1 MLYRFGHFVFRIVY
15 LVFFKRRVYGGEQ
28 LPHQG
33 PLIICA
39 NHVNWQDPLI
49 IGSALPAHY
58 KIKYMAKEE
67 LFRNRFVAY
76 FLKKAGAFPVNRQKA
91 DIAAVRRC
99 FKVLDEGGVIGLF
112 PEGTRSKSGELQHL
126 QEGAALIAAR
136 SGAPV
141 LPVLV
146 TGSYRTGGPL
156 SVAIGPVF
164 SLPGLDYKGRKER
177 KAQLE
182 EGSRMI
188 YESLRALYPADQN
201 AESL

>member
-15 LVFFKRRVYGGEQ
+15 RVIFRRRVYGTGQ
-28 LPHQG
+28 LPSEG

-49 IGSALPAHY
+49 IGSALPARY
-58 KIKYMAKEE
+58 KINFMAKEE
-67 LFRNRFVAY
+67 LFRNGFVAY
-76 FLKKAGAFPVNRQKA
+76 FLKKAGAFPVDRQKA
-91 DIAAVRRC
+91 DIAAVRRS
-99 FKVLDEGGVIGLF
+99 FKILNEGGVIGLF
-112 PEGTRSKSGELQHL
+112 PEGTRSKSGELQNL

-146 TGSYRTGGPL
+146 TGSYRLGSSL
-156 SVAIGPVF
+156 RVAIGPVF
-164 SLPGLDYKGRKER
+164 SLPGLDYERRRER

-182 EGSRMI
+182 EGSKII
-188 YESLRALYPADQN
+188 YESLKALYPADQN
-201 AESL
+201 AENP